1 MKKFPTLYFYN
12 SELNYTFEL
21 TYKDLFFE
29 KGNFIYFYI
38 IFYDFP
44 EDAQNYYWSFISRWE
59 LGMPFLKKY
68 FFTYDY
74 DGKCIGYYNEKKII
88 INNDVNKYNNK
99 NIKNRTF
106 LWIII

>member
-1 MKKFPTLYFYN
+1 
-12 SELNYTFEL
+12 
-21 TYKDLFFE
+21 
-29 KGNFIYFYI
+29 
-38 IFYDFP
+38 
-44 EDAQNYYWSFISRWE
+44 
-59 LGMPFLKKY
+59 MPFLKKY

-106 LWIII
+106 LWIIISIIFVFILGMFFIRKYIFKNRKIKATELQNNDINNKDNYNYHSVVEMKQKILTN